1 MAKSKSEKQIRCAAI
16 GYGASFNMGLNHANW
31 INATDG
37 LTFVAVSDIDPA
49 RAKAAGEELPGIKTF
64 TRNEELLAEKD
75 VDLVVIIT
83 PHNTHAE
90 LALQCLNAG
99 KHVVLE
105 KPMCITVE
113 EADEMIATAKRKRKT
128 VTVFHNRRHD
138 GDYLALKEIVEK
150 GLIGDVFNVE
160 MNMGGYGKPRKWWRS
175 DKEISG
181 GAFYDW
187 GAHML
192 DWLLHI
198 VPQRIEHVVGHFH
211 QDLVWNKF
219 TAEDHVH
226 ALITFESGATAD
238 VQLSSVQAIGKP
250 RWRVLGTKG
259 AVVDTGEGKFRV
271 VTFVKGYQAEIMV
284 PYKESS
290 WQAYYD
296 NLSAHLREGKDLE
309 VTPESSRRTIGI
321 IRAAEKS
328 SATGKPEEVPHEDT
342 LWL

>member
-1 MAKSKSEKQIRCAAI
+1 MAKATQAKQKIRCAAI
-16 GYGASFNMGLNHANW
+16 GYGASFNMGFNHGNW
-31 INATDG
+31 INGADG
-37 LTFVAVSDIDPA
+37 MVFTAVCDIDPLRVEVA
-49 RAKAAGEELPGIKTF
+49 AKDFPGIATYTTDEALYADKS
-64 TRNEELLAEKD
+64 
-75 VDLVVIIT
+75 VDLAVIIT
-83 PHNTHAE
+83 PHNTHAQ
-90 LALQCLNAG
+90 LAIECLNAG

-113 EADEMIATAKRKRKT
+113 QADEMIATAKKRKKT
-128 VTVFHNRRHD
+128 LTVFHNRRHD
-138 GDYLALKEIVEK
+138 GDFLALKEIVED

-160 MNMGGYGKPRKWWRS
+160 MNMGGFAKPGKWWRS

-211 QDLVWNKF
+211 ENLVWKSA
-219 TAEDHVH
+219 TIEDHVH

-238 VQLSSVQAIGKP
+238 VQLSNIQAIGKP
-250 RWRVLGTKG
+250 RWRLLGAKG
-259 AVVDTGEGKFRV
+259 GVVDLGDKFRV
-271 VTFVKGYQAEIMV
+271 VTFVKGRQAEIMV
-284 PYKESS
+284 PYKPTD
-290 WQAYYD
+290 WGAYYR
-296 NLSAHLREGKDLE
+296 NLSAHLTQGKPLE

-321 IRAAEKS
+321 IRAAELS
-328 SATGKPEEVPHEDT
+328 SASGQPEPVPHEET